1 MTMITVDNLSM
12 KSTTVEPASSPSHAL
27 NAGLLTRCGTCKEEG
42 ADKVNLVPI
51 FNNSGFSHWFPPIL
65 ILKTGL
71 CLVSHTSTVASA
83 RATASCGV
91 TGLSRVN
98 VQKLMKEQA
107 MTVFHLGHDRK
118 R

>member
-1 MTMITVDNLSM
+1 MTMNTVDNLSM
-12 KSTTVEPASSPSHAL
+12 KSTAVEPASSPGHAL
-27 NAGLLTRCGTCKEEG
+27 NTGLLPRCRACKEEG
-42 ADKVNLVPI
+42 ADKVNFIPL
-51 FNNSGFSHWFPPIL
+51 FNKSGFSHWFPPIL

-107 MTVFHLGHDRK
+107 MTVFRIGSDRK